1 MISKYFFSIDNTI
14 LFVLSLL
21 GLIPLAKLVGDTTE
35 HLAEHFGVT
44 GGSLINVTFSNTPEI
59 ILSIVAVQAGLIDL
73 VKANIIG
80 SILGEILFVLGLSIV
95 FGGLKYKEHLF
106 NKDTIVFHTST
117 LFLAVFI
124 ISIPTILIFGNL
136 MTTSNNLSNTNNMHI
151 FSTNV
156 SLMSIS
162 FAFILLI
169 VYVCGLIFAL
179 KTHSHLF
186 MDVSDKNNDASLS
199 HERQSQSVSNKPT
212 SVTAGLE
219 DENNNKQI
227 WSKKKSIGLLLVSM
241 IGVAIMSEILVGS
254 VEETIKRF
262 NLGVIFVGAIIVG
275 IAGNVPEHITSIM
288 LARRRKLDLS
298 LGIAANSGSQVALF
312 VLPIIII
319 ASMIIGKSFSMV
331 FTSFELIAVFVSTLL
346 VNIII

>member
-1 MISKYFFSIDNTI
+1 
-14 LFVLSLL
+14 
-21 GLIPLAKLVGDTTE
+21 VGDTTE

-80 SILGEILFVLGLSIV
+80 SILGEILFVLGLSLV
-95 FGGLKYKEHLF
+95 FGGLKYKEQIF
-106 NKDTIVFHTST
+106 NKNIIVFHTST

-124 ISIPTILIFGNL
+124 LSIPTILIFENL
-136 MTTSNNLSNTNNMHI
+136 LVESNNLANNKDIHLSN
-151 FSTNV
+151 NV

-169 VYVCGLIFAL
+169 VYVFALIFTL
-179 KTHSHLF
+179 KTHPHLF
-186 MDVSDKNNDASLS
+186 LDISDKNNDVSS
-199 HERQSQSVSNKPT
+199 RHERQGESVYNEPQTAT
-212 SVTAGLE
+212 SELKSE
-219 DENNNKQI
+219 YNNKQI

-241 IGVAIMSEILVGS
+241 IGVAVISEILVGS

-275 IAGNVPEHITSIM
+275 IAGNVPEHVTSIM
-288 LARRRKLDLS
+288 LARKGKLDLS
-298 LGIAANSGSQVALF
+298 LGIAASSGSQVALF
-312 VLPIIII
+312 VLPVIVI
-319 ASMIIGKSFSMV
+319 ASMIIGKTFSMV
-331 FTSFELIAVFVSTLL
+331 FTSFELIAVFVSTIL
-346 VNIII
+346 VNIITYRGKSNWFQGIILVALYIAIAIGFFFL